1 MQVASRDCRILM
13 SGDSLQ
19 DVQIDASVGTRRAAG
34 SGVGRFMPPV

>member
-19 DVQIDASVGTRRAAG
+19 DVQIDASVGHPG
-34 SGVGRFMPPV
+34 QGGVP